1 MIIKLYN
8 AYIIDPFTG
17 KEGIANII
25 IENGIISEVKFTKP
39 KKLKIQK
46 PQHGLIEI
54 DASGLY
60 VFPGLIDMHTHL
72 REPGFEYKE
81 TIKTGTLAAVRGGFT
96 SVCCMANTN
105 PVNDNPEVTYYIL
118 AKAKEE
124 GSCDVYP
131 VGAITKGLRG
141 EELSEMALL
150 KEAGCVAFSDDGMP
164 VMNSLIMRRALEYSK
179 AVEAPIISHCEDLF
193 LSEKGAMNE
202 GKLSFSLGLK
212 GIPRASEEVMIA
224 RDIILC
230 KYIRAHLHIAHVSSK
245 GSVELIKRA
254 KEEGILVTAETCPHY
269 FTLTEDAVSDY
280 NTNAKVNPPLKT
292 EEDKEAIK
300 TALQEEVID
309 VIATDHAPHS
319 IDDKNTP
326 FQEAAN
332 GISGLETALALS
344 LKFVHD
350 GVLPLNKLIEKFTVN
365 PSKILKIYKA
375 GIKEGTEADLILVDI
390 NKEWIVKKEDFVS
403 LGKNTPFDGWKLK
416 GKVLMTLKGKKFF
429 DMRNENEKSN
439 LSFKGW
445 NSI

>member
-8 AYIIDPFTG
+8 AYIIDPLTG
-17 KEGIANII
+17 KDGIAHIV
-25 IENGIISEVKFTKP
+25 IEDGIISELKFTKP
-39 KKLKIQK
+39 KKIKNLKSK
-46 PQHGLIEI
+46 PELIEI

-60 VFPGLIDMHTHL
+60 VFPGLLDMHTHL

-131 VGAITKGLRG
+131 VGAITKGLKG

-164 VMNSLIMRRALEYSK
+164 VMNSLIMRRALEYSN
-179 AVEAPIISHCEDLF
+179 AVGAPIISHCEDLF

-202 GKLSFSLGLK
+202 GKLSFYLGLK
-212 GIPRASEEVMIA
+212 GIPRASEEVMVA

-230 KYIRAHLHIAHVSSK
+230 KHFRSPLHIAHVSSK
-245 GSVELIKRA
+245 GSIELIKRA
-254 KEEGILVTAETCPHY
+254 KEDGIPVTAETCPHY
-269 FTLTEDAVSDY
+269 FTLTEDVVSDY
-280 NTNAKVNPPLKT
+280 NTNTKVNPPLKT

-300 TALQEEVID
+300 SALREEVID

-326 FQEAAN
+326 FQESAN

-344 LKFVHD
+344 LRLVHD
-350 GVLPLNKLIEKFTVN
+350 GVLSLNKLIEKFTVN
-365 PSKILKIYKA
+365 PAKILKIYKS

-403 LGKNTPFDGWKLK
+403 LGKNTPFDGWNLK
-416 GKVLMTLKGKKFF
+416 GKVLMTLKGKKVF
-429 DMRNENEKSN
+429 DMRMEK
-439 LSFKGW
+439 
-445 NSI
+445 

>member
-1 MIIKLYN
+1 MIIKFYN
-8 AYIIDPFTG
+8 AYIIDPFTH
-17 KEGIANII
+17 KEGIAHIV
-25 IENGIISEVKFTKP
+25 IEDGIISEVKFTKP
-39 KKLKIQK
+39 KKIKNQK
-46 PQHGLIEI
+46 SKPELIEI

-60 VFPGLIDMHTHL
+60 VFPGLLDMHTHL

-81 TIKTGTLAAVRGGFT
+81 TIKIGTLAAVRGGFT

-131 VGAITKGLRG
+131 VGAITKGLKG

-179 AVEAPIISHCEDLF
+179 AVGAPIISHCEDLF

-202 GKLSFSLGLK
+202 GKLSFYLGLK
-212 GIPRASEEVMIA
+212 GIPRASEEVMVA

-230 KYIRAHLHIAHVSSK
+230 KHFRSPLHIAHVSSK

-254 KEEGILVTAETCPHY
+254 KEDGISVTAETCPHY
-269 FTLTEDAVSDY
+269 FTLTEDVVSDY

-292 EEDKEAIK
+292 DEDKEAIK
-300 TALQEEVID
+300 SALREEVID

-344 LKFVHD
+344 LRLVHD

-365 PSKILKIYKA
+365 PAKILKIYKA
-375 GIKEGTEADLILVDI
+375 GIKEGAEADLILVDI

-403 LGKNTPFDGWKLK
+403 LGKNTPFDGWNLK
-416 GKVLMTLKGKKFF
+416 GKVLMTLKGKKVF
-429 DMRNENEKSN
+429 DMRTEK
-439 LSFKGW
+439 
-445 NSI
+445 